1 MRKLLAATG
10 LALTPLMASQAY
22 ALSLNVTATADYW
35 NASPSGEIQGV
46 SGDDPVDV
54 KDELGLSSEGVGNLS
69 IQFDHFIPVVPNL
82 RITQTN
88 MEFSGSR
95 DESFTFRDQEF
106 TGNTSSEID
115 LSHTDFTAY
124 YRFLDGLTSLV
135 PLVSLRLE
143 AGLTVRVFDGGF
155 EVTGEVDDGA
165 GSTESE
171 TESVSLSAPVP
182 MGYVGGIVSLP
193 MGVSAGARMNYIG
206 YSGNSLSDV
215 DAFVNYEYRGLP
227 LVTPGVTAGYR
238 TFSLELDDL
247 DDTYGDLTF
256 KGPHFG
262 AYIRAGF

>member
-1 MRKLLAATG
+1 MRKFLVATG
-10 LALTPLMASQAY
+10 LILTPLMASQAQ
-22 ALSLNVTATADYW
+22 ALSLNLTATANYW
-35 NASPSGEIQGV
+35 NASPSGYIQG
-46 SGDDPVDV
+46 SSDQDKLDL
-54 KDELGLSSEGVGNLS
+54 KDELGLSSEGASNLS
-69 IQFDHFIPVVPNL
+69 LQFDHFVPLVPNL

-88 MEFSGSR
+88 LDFSGSKN
-95 DESFTFRDQEF
+95 ESFTFLDQTF
-106 TGNTSSEID
+106 TGNTKTDID

-124 YRFLDGLTSLV
+124 YRFLDGLTSFI

-155 EVTGEVDDGA
+155 EITGEANGE
-165 GSTESE
+165 TE
-171 TESVSLSAPVP
+171 TESVDLSAPVP
-182 MGYVGGIVSLP
+182 MGYVGGLVSLP

-227 LVTPGVTAGYR
+227 LVTPGITAGYR

-247 DDTYGDLTF
+247 DDTYGDLTI